1 MGFLLVVLF
10 AFVALADESWKDKFH
25 KKIKRVCR
33 SDDETDTH
41 TDCKACDECLSELS
55 ENEND
60 PDCFSLCKQILKSE
74 DDSEESSEDNSSV
87 EKKKKK
93 KKKKKMYRGRK
104 EKKEMDD
111 SDESETDEDESSEIV
126 KTKKVIKQ
134 KERSMLIK
142 RKVNLIKWKITKT
155 LKQTKMNLRKRHKVR
170 KGIQKLKQKKA
181 DQMEGKIVKMKNN

>member
-104 EKKEMDD
+104 KKKKKKKKKGTKEKKKKKKKKK
-111 SDESETDEDESSEIV
+111 

-134 KERSMLIK
+134 
-142 RKVNLIKWKITKT
+142 
-155 LKQTKMNLRKRHKVR
+155 
-170 KGIQKLKQKKA
+170 
-181 DQMEGKIVKMKNN
+181 